1 MAQYRFYVQRGAT
14 NMPLSGV
21 RIVHD
26 PTICQENGLNCDF
39 ARPLSTITTGGNA
52 MLAMPN
58 TQMNHWFRATYP
70 GPPQE
75 IRVSNQ
81 YIVELGGSRAMQ
93 FDF

>member
-26 PTICQENGLNCDF
+26 PAICREHGLNCDF
-39 ARPLSTITTGGNA
+39 ARTLSTTTIGGNA
-52 MLAMPN
+52 MLAMPH

-75 IRVSNQ
+75 IQENNQ
-81 YIVELGGSRAMQ
+81 YTGEFGGSRAME
-93 FDF
+93 FNF